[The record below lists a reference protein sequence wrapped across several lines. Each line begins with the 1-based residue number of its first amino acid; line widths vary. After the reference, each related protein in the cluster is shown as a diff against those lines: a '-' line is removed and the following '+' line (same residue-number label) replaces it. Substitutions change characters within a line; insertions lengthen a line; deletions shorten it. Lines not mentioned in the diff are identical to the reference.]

1 MTAPL
6 GSQREAPV
14 YNIKA
19 VTRLT
24 DVPADTLRRWESRYS
39 IITPQRTDTG
49 YRLYSHRDVDTILW
63 LKARVDE
70 GLSISRACDM
80 LRHLGGAPSPLQRY
94 TATPNDVAAPIIVT
108 GHPRSPHP
116 IEAPDENRSFDA
128 LREELMAAFRVVDEA
143 RAAAV
148 LSDALS
154 LYTLED
160 VCLQL
165 MQPVLVQV
173 GEAWLNAEI
182 SVAVEH
188 FAASFVRSRLA
199 NLFHSSPYN
208 SHGSLALVACAP
220 EEFHELGAMFLA
232 VFLRRS
238 GYRVVY
244 LGQNVPVNS
253 LEGMIHAMH
262 PDLVCISATRAETA
276 SALYELREFL
286 DNLKRQEGYAPL
298 LAYGGQVFNRYPHIS
313 ERLGGVYVGED
324 AREAIRTLSR
334 LRREVIPP

>member
-1 MTAPL
+1 MTAPS
-6 GSQREAPV
+6 GSQREAPI

-19 VTRLT
+19 VARLT
-24 DVPADTLRRWESRYS
+24 AVHADTLRRWESRYN
-39 IITPQRTDTG
+39 ILTPRRTGTG
-49 YRLYSHRDVDTILW
+49 YRVYSQRDVDTILW
-63 LKARVDE
+63 LKAKIEE

-80 LRHLGGAPSPLQRY
+80 LRQLGGDPNLLQRH
-94 TATPNDVAAPIIVT
+94 AANANDVASPLLAP
-108 GHPRSPHP
+108 GHPQPTHP
-116 IEAPDENRSFDA
+116 VEAANENCSFDA
-128 LREELMAAFRVVDEA
+128 LRAELMVAFRTVDEA
-143 RAAAV
+143 RATAV

-165 MQPVLVQV
+165 MQPVLVQM

-199 NLFHSSPYN
+199 NLFHSSAYN
-208 SHGSLALVACAP
+208 PHGALVLVACAP

-232 VFLRRS
+232 VFLRRA

-244 LGQNVPVNS
+244 LGQNVPVES

-262 PDLVCISATRAETA
+262 PEVVCISSTRAETA
-276 SALYELREFL
+276 SALLELREFL
-286 DNLKRQEGYAPL
+286 DNLKRDEGYAPL
-298 LAYGGQVFNRYPHIS
+298 LAYGGQLFNRYPHIS
-313 ERLGGVYVGED
+313 EHLGGVYIGED
-324 AREAIRTLSR
+324 AHEAIRMLGNC
-334 LRREVIPP
+334 LPPTA